1 MRGEGRWGGGR
12 VREPEISLPLSIGS
26 APHPYDL
33 IQPYLP
39 PKTLFPNTITPQI
52 RASAFKSGGDTFSL

>member
-12 VREPEISLPLSIGS
+12 VREPEISLPLSIGL

-33 IQPYLP
+33 IQP
-39 PKTLFPNTITPQI
+39 
-52 RASAFKSGGDTFSL
+52 